1 MEVSVCV
8 TDDDYEAWRQ
18 VRIAVVPGER
28 CDTVAEM
35 RSQDSPDRLLL
46 LATVDGVVVGSG
58 IADRSDTAGGAFVAP
73 RVRREHRRQGVGTGS
88 PTTPPGSA
96 FPTCGR

>member
-8 TDDDYEAWRQ
+8 TDADYEAWRQ

-35 RSQDSPDRLLL
+35 RTQDSPDRLLL
-46 LATVDGVVVGSG
+46 LATDDGVVVGSG
-58 IADRSDTAGGAFVAP
+58 LGATYPP
-73 RVRREHRRQGVGTGS
+73 RHRRWCLRRSPGT
-88 PTTPPGSA
+88 T
-96 FPTCGR
+96 

>member
-8 TDDDYEAWRQ
+8 TDEDYEAWRR

-35 RSQDSPDRLLL
+35 RARTPR
-46 LATVDGVVVGSG
+46 SG
-58 IADRSDTAGGAFVAP
+58 
-73 RVRREHRRQGVGTGS
+73 
-88 PTTPPGSA
+88 
-96 FPTCGR
+96 